1 MPSTKKRLNLRKNR
15 MDVKTSTEMK
25 AREEAAFNRGISYLE
40 MMENAGSKAAKV
52 IFDRYREAKTVL
64 ILCGRGNNAGDGL
77 VAARVLVEY
86 DLQVKILFLMGE
98 KFSETTEIKK
108 NLLPAEV
115 EIVSH
120 GQENLLMQSD
130 LIIDAVFGTGFRG
143 SLPTPVEKVF
153 NVVNKASSH
162 RIVLDI
168 PRGINSDTGEIAPYA
183 FIGEFSCVFDSYK
196 PLHSMKKLKSYFG
209 ELVLL
214 DIGL

>member
-1 MPSTKKRLNLRKNR
+1 

-168 PRGINSDTGEIAPYA
+168 PSGINSDTGEIAPYA